1 MKSTLKRLL
10 RDKATPLLV
19 ILIVLMLFTMVM
31 SSGVLD
37 GAPISAMF
45 TEGFMARVNILSNF
59 YNLVIQIFMLVGLS
73 CILISGNIDLS
84 IAGQAMLGSLIFAKI
99 CADTTLPWGVAL
111 IITLVVAVVFGLI
124 NTVMVNYLR
133 FPAFIATI
141 GASSIYSGLCNVITG
156 GNNIQIARE
165 SFLQIGKTV
174 YFGVLPLTFVM
185 AIIVLIVFQFVL
197 TKTTFGRSLFMAG
210 GNPVA
215 ARLCGLNSNR
225 MRMIMF
231 IVNSVLSVLGGILYA
246 SQLCLA
252 SPTNLVTS
260 APNMTATSAAILGGV
275 AFTGGAGNLVGPLVA
290 LVLINVFEN
299 MLGVLGVG
307 SYWVVFAQGVLLLL
321 ALIIDYVSASRREK
335 AMLKSAMEG

>member
-1 MKSTLKRLL
+1 MKSTMKRLL
-10 RDKATPLLV
+10 RDKATPLLI
-19 ILIVLMLFTMVM
+19 ILILLMLFTMVM

-37 GAPISAMF
+37 GAPLKAMF
-45 TEGFMARVNILSNF
+45 TEGFMARVNILANF

-99 CADTTLPWGVAL
+99 CADTSLPWGIAL
-111 IITLVVAVVFGLI
+111 IITLLVAVGFGLI

-141 GASSIYSGLCNVITG
+141 GASSIYGGLCNVITG

-165 SFLQIGKTV
+165 SFLQLGKTV
-174 YFGVLPLTFVM
+174 YFGVFPLTFIM
-185 AIIVLIVFQFVL
+185 AIVVLIVFQIIL

-210 GNPVA
+210 GNPIA
-215 ARLCGLNSNR
+215 ARLCGLNSNK

-231 IVNSVLSVLGGILYA
+231 IVNSVLSVLGGVLYA
-246 SQLCLA
+246 AQLCLA
-252 SPTNLVTS
+252 SPTNLVSS

-275 AFTGGAGNLVGPLVA
+275 AFTGGAGNLIGPFIA

-307 SYWVVFAQGVLLLL
+307 SYWVVFAQGVLLIL
-321 ALIIDYVSASRREK
+321 ALVIDYVSDARRAK
-335 AMLKSAMEG
+335 AMLKAAMKD